1 MAGQK
6 YRSEGLVEAV
16 YCTAHRTNG
25 DPCKRRPIKGGTVC
39 ATHGGR
45 APQVKEA
52 ARRRIEAASDRAAAA
67 IVRLMEDAETPHAV
81 KLAAA
86 RDLLDRND
94 LTGKTAV
101 EVTVKPWEAML
112 GDIVITPDMGETD
125 ALDGE
130 VVEAEPKYAPRTPAS
145 GGTSPSPL
153 DLPALERPAKR
164 QPAST
169 DSRPPRYLDPDGH
182 GSARSGGSVGAE
194 FE

>member
-6 YRSEGLVEAV
+6 YRTEGLVEAV

-25 DPCKRRPIKGGTVC
+25 EPCKRRPIKGGTVC

-67 IVRLMEDAETPHAV
+67 MVRLMEDPETPHAV

-112 GDIVITPDMGETD
+112 GDILITPDMGGAD
-125 ALDGE
+125 ALSAVVEGE
-130 VVEAEPKYAPRTPAS
+130 VEDDEPDPTPEWVTLPGDLTVTREAAT
-145 GGTSPSPL
+145 
-153 DLPALERPAKR
+153 
-164 QPAST
+164 T
-169 DSRPPRYLDPDGH
+169 DSRPPRYMDPEGH
-182 GSARSGGSVGAE
+182 GSARSGGSVGAD

>member
-6 YRSEGLVEAV
+6 YRTEGLVEAV

-25 DPCKRRPIKGGTVC
+25 TPCKRRPIKGGTVC
-39 ATHGGR
+39 ASHGGR

-67 IVRLMEDAETPHAV
+67 IVRLMEDPETPHAV

-112 GDIVITPDMGETD
+112 EDILITPDMGEPD
-125 ALDGE
+125 ALDGV
-130 VVEAEPKYAPRTPAS
+130 VVEAEETAPAERSAVPS
-145 GGTSPSPL
+145 TSPSPL
-153 DLPALERPAKR
+153 DLPALVRPAERPT
-164 QPAST
+164 AST

-182 GSARSGGSVGAE
+182 GSARSGGSVGAD

>member
-6 YRSEGLVEAV
+6 YRTEGLVEAV

-67 IVRLMEDAETPHAV
+67 IVRLMEDPETPHAV

-112 GDIVITPDMGETD
+112 GDIVITPDMGEPE
-125 ALDGE
+125 ALPSALPAD
-130 VVEAEPKYAPRTPAS
+130 VEAEPEPTPEWTPFP
-145 GGTSPSPL
+145 G
-153 DLPALERPAKR
+153 DLPVTREAVR
-164 QPAST
+164 T
-169 DSRPPRYLDPDGH
+169 DSRPPRYMDPEGQ
-182 GSARSGGSVGAE
+182 GSARSGGSVAAD
-194 FE
+194 FEL